1 METTKLSSK
10 GQVVLPSAIR
20 NAKKWKPGTTLMIQE
35 TADGVLLTPVKPWP
49 VTLVE
54 NVFGSAGYTGP
65 AKTIEDM
72 NRGIEAAM
80 RERWERKKK

>member
-20 NAKKWKPGTTLMIQE
+20 NAKKWKPGTTLMIEE
-35 TADGVLLTPVKPWP
+35 TEEGVLLRPVKPWP
-49 VTLVE
+49 ATRIE
-54 NVFGSAGYTGP
+54 DVFGSAGYTGP

-72 NRGIEAAM
+72 HTGIEAAM

>member
-20 NAKKWKPGTTLMIQE
+20 NKKKWKPGTAFMIEE
-35 TADGVLLTPVKPWP
+35 TAEGVLLKPVKPWP
-49 VTLVE
+49 ATRVKD
-54 NVFGSAGYTGP
+54 VFGSAGYTGP

-72 NRGIEAAM
+72 HRGIEAAM